1 MHYMDNGSSASQY
14 YFNANS
20 ATSSQSYRNPTAPV
34 TMTTTFSSPEYSSYP
49 GGASLSAL
57 RSSPSQP
64 IRIDRNTFDHN
75 DTYILP
81 KQHQSVGGFNRT
93 VVQQSYQSS
102 QSSTPQVRASVR
114 TVSNQGQYHSI
125 QPVQTSPQH
134 HHFQFDSR
142 PQAGRPTGV
151 PVLYQTP
158 GAAQFTHRNVDLWTE
173 ESSRDRD
180 YHVQVAC
187 RVSLALVSLFV
198 PVRLNGCR
206 FDRPPMTRLNNHIQS
221 RPLVTAIT
229 YRTTM
234 IN

>member
-20 ATSSQSYRNPTAPV
+20 ATTSQSYRNQAAPV
-34 TMTTTFSSPEYSSYP
+34 TMSTTFSSPEYSSYP
-49 GGASLSAL
+49 GGGSLSAA

-64 IRIDRNTFDHN
+64 IRIDRNTFDLN

-93 VVQQSYQSS
+93 VVQQSYQTS
-102 QSSTPQVRASVR
+102 QSSAPQVRASVR
-114 TVSNQGQYHSI
+114 TVSNQDQYHSI

-134 HHFQFDSR
+134 HHFQFDPR

-151 PVLYQTP
+151 PVVYQTP

-173 ESSRDRD
+173 ELSRDRD
-180 YHVQVAC
+180 YHVQVT
-187 RVSLALVSLFV
+187 RGFGSLSQIVYSLV
-198 PVRLNGCR
+198 PDRLNGCR
-206 FDRPPMTRLNNHIQS
+206 FDRPPMTRLNNHIQCRHS
-221 RPLVTAIT
+221 T
-229 YRTTM
+229 
-234 IN
+234 

>member
-20 ATSSQSYRNPTAPV
+20 ATTSQSYRNQAAPV
-34 TMTTTFSSPEYSSYP
+34 TMSTTFSSPEYSSYP
-49 GGASLSAL
+49 GGASLSAA

-64 IRIDRNTFDHN
+64 IRIDRNTFDLN

-93 VVQQSYQSS
+93 VVQQSYQTS
-102 QSSTPQVRASVR
+102 QSSAPQVRASVR
-114 TVSNQGQYHSI
+114 TVSNQDQYHSI

-134 HHFQFDSR
+134 HHFQFDPR

-151 PVLYQTP
+151 PVVYQTP

-173 ESSRDRD
+173 EPSRDRD
-180 YHVQVAC
+180 YHVQV
-187 RVSLALVSLFV
+187 L
-198 PVRLNGCR
+198 
-206 FDRPPMTRLNNHIQS
+206 Q
-221 RPLVTAIT
+221 
-229 YRTTM
+229 
-234 IN
+234 